1 MMGVTPPARELFTH
15 PQILSAG
22 ESRINRQSPFTA
34 MITAVVIL
42 TVIQKVF
49 WGPLANHCENF
60 PDLQHNERL
69 ALAPVIALML
79 LVGLVPS
86 LIVDSVNPTVLNLL
100 AHWRF

>member
-42 TVIQKVF
+42 T
-49 WGPLANHCENF
+49 
-60 PDLQHNERL
+60 
-69 ALAPVIALML
+69 L
-79 LVGLVPS
+79 L
-86 LIVDSVNPTVLNLL
+86 TVLIATDPDPGAVRPPVNGDQLQ
-100 AHWRF
+100 